1 MVESNQII
9 SIGLPIS
16 LVIIMIG
23 IGMTLTLNDFRQI
36 TRKPKGL
43 ILGSVSQIVGM
54 PIIAVALAKV
64 FNLSPEMAVGL
75 VIIAACPGGT
85 ASNLFVLLSRGNVA
99 LSIMLTVIA
108 SLITIATLPL
118 ATGYAMSLFSTTSVN
133 IELPVEKMIAMMVGV
148 VLIPVM
154 VGMIVRTFW
163 PRWAIKAEKGVS
175 KLGGITLVLLVASI
189 LYDIGGN
196 LLQLI
201 LQAGAAAISL
211 NIIGVALGIF
221 TAKYCRLPK
230 EDGLT
235 IGVEL
240 GVKNSTLALMISMT
254 ILSSETMSIPIIVYS
269 VSMFICAFAITI
281 FGRRSKASSITS
293 ANMV

>member
-1 MVESNQII
+1 MESNHII

-54 PIIAVALAKV
+54 PIIAVVLAKV
-64 FNLSPEMAVGL
+64 FDLSPEMAVGL

-118 ATGYAMSLFSTTSVN
+118 ATGYAMSLFSTSSVN
-133 IELPVEKMIAMMVGV
+133 IELPVEKMVAMMVGV

-154 VGMIVRTFW
+154 VGMILRTFW

-201 LQAGAAAISL
+201 IQAGAAAISL

-240 GVKNSTLALMISMT
+240 GVKNSTLALMVSMT

-269 VSMFICAFAITI
+269 VSMFICAFVITV

>member
-1 MVESNQII
+1 MESNQII